1 MKKAMK
7 LVSLVLAVVMLLGC
21 LTACGSK
28 SATTDATASNDT
40 ASNDTAAASDG
51 GEIVIA
57 LISNT
62 TGDYAQYG
70 QPVRDGAMLYINQLN
85 ANGGINGKQVKVL
98 EYDDKGDGV
107 EAVNAYNL
115 ACDNGITAVFGA
127 TLTGTTIALADATYE
142 DNMPQVTASATA
154 TGVTVIDPAD
164 PESEIRPNV
173 FRACFID
180 PYQGEKMANYAVE
193 KLSAKTAAV
202 FYQTGNDYSEGLMN
216 AFVEKAAELGLEIV
230 DTEAFAEGDKDF
242 KAQMTNIAAAD
253 PGELLIMNRAEAHKL
268 QLLSAQP
275 YERIVMHFSPS
286 VLRGF
291 DPDGLLLRVFAEKP
305 LGRQN
310 HYASPKFS
318 ALFSEFDAPGSPE
331 HLRIHMLLI
340 LANVLYTLCS
350 LSEAAASAADKPVSV
365 SQQIL
370 QYVNL
375 HLFED
380 ISLSSV
386 SRAFFL
392 SASQLGRVFR
402 QATGS
407 SVGEYIRVKRLLAAR
422 ERIVAGSTPTD
433 ACAACGFQDYSTF
446 FRAYKAKFGC
456 TPSHDRSRQKDALA
470 GKSH

>member
-1 MKKAMK
+1 MIRLFEYQDAD
-7 LVSLVLAVVMLLGC
+7 LFCHHSLDESPSPSEFYMHAHERM
-21 LTACGSK
+21 
-28 SATTDATASNDT
+28 
-40 ASNDTAAASDG
+40 
-51 GEIVIA
+51 EI
-57 LISNT
+57 LYFLS
-62 TGDYAQYG
+62 GDAQY
-70 QPVRDGAMLYINQLN
+70 L
-85 ANGGINGKQVKVL
+85 
-98 EYDDKGDGV
+98 
-107 EAVNAYNL
+107 
-115 ACDNGITAVFGA
+115 
-127 TLTGTTIALADATYE
+127 
-142 DNMPQVTASATA
+142 
-154 TGVTVIDPAD
+154 
-164 PESEIRPNV
+164 
-173 FRACFID
+173 
-180 PYQGEKMANYAVE
+180 
-193 KLSAKTAAV
+193 
-202 FYQTGNDYSEGLMN
+202 
-216 AFVEKAAELGLEIV
+216 
-230 DTEAFAEGDKDF
+230 AEGSVYPLH
-242 KAQMTNIAAAD
+242 

>member
-1 MKKAMK
+1 MIRLFEYQDAD
-7 LVSLVLAVVMLLGC
+7 LFCHHSLDESPSPSEFYMHAHERM
-21 LTACGSK
+21 
-28 SATTDATASNDT
+28 
-40 ASNDTAAASDG
+40 
-51 GEIVIA
+51 EI
-57 LISNT
+57 LYFLS
-62 TGDYAQYG
+62 GDAQY
-70 QPVRDGAMLYINQLN
+70 L
-85 ANGGINGKQVKVL
+85 
-98 EYDDKGDGV
+98 V
-107 EAVNAYNL
+107 EGSVYPL
-115 ACDNGITAVFGA
+115 H
-127 TLTGTTIALADATYE
+127 
-142 DNMPQVTASATA
+142 
-154 TGVTVIDPAD
+154 
-164 PESEIRPNV
+164 
-173 FRACFID
+173 
-180 PYQGEKMANYAVE
+180 
-193 KLSAKTAAV
+193 
-202 FYQTGNDYSEGLMN
+202 
-216 AFVEKAAELGLEIV
+216 
-230 DTEAFAEGDKDF
+230 
-242 KAQMTNIAAAD
+242 

-433 ACAACGFQDYSTF
+433 SGFQDYSTF

>member
-1 MKKAMK
+1 MIRLFEYQDAD
-7 LVSLVLAVVMLLGC
+7 LFCHHSLDESPSPSEFYMHAHERM
-21 LTACGSK
+21 
-28 SATTDATASNDT
+28 
-40 ASNDTAAASDG
+40 
-51 GEIVIA
+51 EI
-57 LISNT
+57 LYFLS
-62 TGDYAQYG
+62 GDAQY
-70 QPVRDGAMLYINQLN
+70 L
-85 ANGGINGKQVKVL
+85 
-98 EYDDKGDGV
+98 V
-107 EAVNAYNL
+107 EGSVYPL
-115 ACDNGITAVFGA
+115 H
-127 TLTGTTIALADATYE
+127 
-142 DNMPQVTASATA
+142 
-154 TGVTVIDPAD
+154 
-164 PESEIRPNV
+164 
-173 FRACFID
+173 
-180 PYQGEKMANYAVE
+180 
-193 KLSAKTAAV
+193 
-202 FYQTGNDYSEGLMN
+202 
-216 AFVEKAAELGLEIV
+216 
-230 DTEAFAEGDKDF
+230 
-242 KAQMTNIAAAD
+242 

-433 ACAACGFQDYSTF
+433 PCPACGFQDYSTF

>member
-1 MKKAMK
+1 MIRLFEYQDAD
-7 LVSLVLAVVMLLGC
+7 LFCHHSLDESPSPSEFYMHAHERM
-21 LTACGSK
+21 
-28 SATTDATASNDT
+28 
-40 ASNDTAAASDG
+40 
-51 GEIVIA
+51 EI
-57 LISNT
+57 LYFLS
-62 TGDYAQYG
+62 GDAQY
-70 QPVRDGAMLYINQLN
+70 L
-85 ANGGINGKQVKVL
+85 
-98 EYDDKGDGV
+98 V
-107 EAVNAYNL
+107 EGSVYPL
-115 ACDNGITAVFGA
+115 H
-127 TLTGTTIALADATYE
+127 
-142 DNMPQVTASATA
+142 
-154 TGVTVIDPAD
+154 
-164 PESEIRPNV
+164 
-173 FRACFID
+173 
-180 PYQGEKMANYAVE
+180 
-193 KLSAKTAAV
+193 
-202 FYQTGNDYSEGLMN
+202 
-216 AFVEKAAELGLEIV
+216 
-230 DTEAFAEGDKDF
+230 
-242 KAQMTNIAAAD
+242 

-305 LGRQN
+305 IGRQN

>member
-1 MKKAMK
+1 MIRLFEYQDAD
-7 LVSLVLAVVMLLGC
+7 LFCHHSLDESPSPSEFYMHAHERM
-21 LTACGSK
+21 
-28 SATTDATASNDT
+28 
-40 ASNDTAAASDG
+40 
-51 GEIVIA
+51 EI
-57 LISNT
+57 LYFLS
-62 TGDYAQYG
+62 GDAQY
-70 QPVRDGAMLYINQLN
+70 L
-85 ANGGINGKQVKVL
+85 
-98 EYDDKGDGV
+98 V
-107 EAVNAYNL
+107 EGSVYPL
-115 ACDNGITAVFGA
+115 H
-127 TLTGTTIALADATYE
+127 
-142 DNMPQVTASATA
+142 
-154 TGVTVIDPAD
+154 
-164 PESEIRPNV
+164 
-173 FRACFID
+173 
-180 PYQGEKMANYAVE
+180 
-193 KLSAKTAAV
+193 
-202 FYQTGNDYSEGLMN
+202 
-216 AFVEKAAELGLEIV
+216 
-230 DTEAFAEGDKDF
+230 
-242 KAQMTNIAAAD
+242 

-433 ACAACGFQDYSTF
+433 TCAACGFQDYSTF

>member
-1 MKKAMK
+1 MIRLFEYQDAD
-7 LVSLVLAVVMLLGC
+7 LFCHHSLDESPSPSEFYMHAHERM
-21 LTACGSK
+21 
-28 SATTDATASNDT
+28 
-40 ASNDTAAASDG
+40 
-51 GEIVIA
+51 EI
-57 LISNT
+57 LYFLS
-62 TGDYAQYG
+62 GDAQY
-70 QPVRDGAMLYINQLN
+70 L
-85 ANGGINGKQVKVL
+85 
-98 EYDDKGDGV
+98 V
-107 EAVNAYNL
+107 EGSVYPL
-115 ACDNGITAVFGA
+115 H
-127 TLTGTTIALADATYE
+127 
-142 DNMPQVTASATA
+142 
-154 TGVTVIDPAD
+154 
-164 PESEIRPNV
+164 
-173 FRACFID
+173 
-180 PYQGEKMANYAVE
+180 
-193 KLSAKTAAV
+193 
-202 FYQTGNDYSEGLMN
+202 
-216 AFVEKAAELGLEIV
+216 
-230 DTEAFAEGDKDF
+230 
-242 KAQMTNIAAAD
+242 

-433 ACAACGFQDYSTF
+433 ACAAFGFQDYSTF

>member
-1 MKKAMK
+1 MIRLFEYQDAD
-7 LVSLVLAVVMLLGC
+7 LFCHHSLDESPSPSEFYMHAHERM
-21 LTACGSK
+21 
-28 SATTDATASNDT
+28 
-40 ASNDTAAASDG
+40 
-51 GEIVIA
+51 EI
-57 LISNT
+57 LYFLS
-62 TGDYAQYG
+62 GDAQY
-70 QPVRDGAMLYINQLN
+70 L
-85 ANGGINGKQVKVL
+85 
-98 EYDDKGDGV
+98 V
-107 EAVNAYNL
+107 EGSVYPL
-115 ACDNGITAVFGA
+115 H
-127 TLTGTTIALADATYE
+127 
-142 DNMPQVTASATA
+142 
-154 TGVTVIDPAD
+154 
-164 PESEIRPNV
+164 
-173 FRACFID
+173 
-180 PYQGEKMANYAVE
+180 
-193 KLSAKTAAV
+193 
-202 FYQTGNDYSEGLMN
+202 
-216 AFVEKAAELGLEIV
+216 
-230 DTEAFAEGDKDF
+230 
-242 KAQMTNIAAAD
+242 

-310 HYASPKFS
+310 HHASPKFS

-350 LSEAAASAADKPVSV
+350 LSEAAASAADNPVSV

>member
-1 MKKAMK
+1 MIRLFEYQDAD
-7 LVSLVLAVVMLLGC
+7 LFCHHSLDESPSPSEFYMHAHERM
-21 LTACGSK
+21 
-28 SATTDATASNDT
+28 
-40 ASNDTAAASDG
+40 
-51 GEIVIA
+51 EI
-57 LISNT
+57 LYFLS
-62 TGDYAQYG
+62 GDAQY
-70 QPVRDGAMLYINQLN
+70 L
-85 ANGGINGKQVKVL
+85 
-98 EYDDKGDGV
+98 V
-107 EAVNAYNL
+107 EGSVYPL
-115 ACDNGITAVFGA
+115 H
-127 TLTGTTIALADATYE
+127 
-142 DNMPQVTASATA
+142 
-154 TGVTVIDPAD
+154 
-164 PESEIRPNV
+164 
-173 FRACFID
+173 
-180 PYQGEKMANYAVE
+180 
-193 KLSAKTAAV
+193 
-202 FYQTGNDYSEGLMN
+202 
-216 AFVEKAAELGLEIV
+216 
-230 DTEAFAEGDKDF
+230 
-242 KAQMTNIAAAD
+242 

-433 ACAACGFQDYSTF
+433 ACTACGFQDYSTF

>member
-1 MKKAMK
+1 MIRLFEYQDAD
-7 LVSLVLAVVMLLGC
+7 LFCHHSLDESPSPSEFYMHAHERM
-21 LTACGSK
+21 
-28 SATTDATASNDT
+28 
-40 ASNDTAAASDG
+40 
-51 GEIVIA
+51 EI
-57 LISNT
+57 LYFLS
-62 TGDYAQYG
+62 GDAQY
-70 QPVRDGAMLYINQLN
+70 L
-85 ANGGINGKQVKVL
+85 
-98 EYDDKGDGV
+98 V
-107 EAVNAYNL
+107 EGSVYPL
-115 ACDNGITAVFGA
+115 H
-127 TLTGTTIALADATYE
+127 
-142 DNMPQVTASATA
+142 
-154 TGVTVIDPAD
+154 
-164 PESEIRPNV
+164 
-173 FRACFID
+173 
-180 PYQGEKMANYAVE
+180 
-193 KLSAKTAAV
+193 
-202 FYQTGNDYSEGLMN
+202 
-216 AFVEKAAELGLEIV
+216 
-230 DTEAFAEGDKDF
+230 
-242 KAQMTNIAAAD
+242 

-275 YERIVMHFSPS
+275 YERIRHAFFSVPC
-286 VLRGF
+286 
-291 DPDGLLLRVFAEKP
+291 FAGSTQTDFCFASSQKS
-305 LGRQN
+305 LSAGRTTMPRPN
-310 HYASPKFS
+310 SPRFFRN
-318 ALFSEFDAPGSPE
+318 LTRPGSPE

-433 ACAACGFQDYSTF
+433 AAPPAAFRTTLTF

-456 TPSHDRSRQKDALA
+456 TPSH
-470 GKSH
+470 

>member
-1 MKKAMK
+1 MIRLFEYQDAD
-7 LVSLVLAVVMLLGC
+7 LFCHHSLDESPSPSEFYMHAHERM
-21 LTACGSK
+21 
-28 SATTDATASNDT
+28 
-40 ASNDTAAASDG
+40 
-51 GEIVIA
+51 EI
-57 LISNT
+57 LYFLS
-62 TGDYAQYG
+62 GDAQY
-70 QPVRDGAMLYINQLN
+70 L
-85 ANGGINGKQVKVL
+85 
-98 EYDDKGDGV
+98 V
-107 EAVNAYNL
+107 EGSVYPL
-115 ACDNGITAVFGA
+115 H
-127 TLTGTTIALADATYE
+127 
-142 DNMPQVTASATA
+142 
-154 TGVTVIDPAD
+154 
-164 PESEIRPNV
+164 
-173 FRACFID
+173 
-180 PYQGEKMANYAVE
+180 
-193 KLSAKTAAV
+193 
-202 FYQTGNDYSEGLMN
+202 
-216 AFVEKAAELGLEIV
+216 
-230 DTEAFAEGDKDF
+230 
-242 KAQMTNIAAAD
+242 

-422 ERIVAGSTPTD
+422 ERIVAGTPTD

-446 FRAYKAKFGC
+446 FRAYKEKFGC

>member
-1 MKKAMK
+1 MIRLFEYQDAD
-7 LVSLVLAVVMLLGC
+7 LFCHHSLDESPSPSEFYMHAHERM
-21 LTACGSK
+21 
-28 SATTDATASNDT
+28 
-40 ASNDTAAASDG
+40 
-51 GEIVIA
+51 EI
-57 LISNT
+57 LYFLS
-62 TGDYAQYG
+62 GDAQY
-70 QPVRDGAMLYINQLN
+70 L
-85 ANGGINGKQVKVL
+85 
-98 EYDDKGDGV
+98 V
-107 EAVNAYNL
+107 EGSVYPL
-115 ACDNGITAVFGA
+115 H
-127 TLTGTTIALADATYE
+127 
-142 DNMPQVTASATA
+142 
-154 TGVTVIDPAD
+154 
-164 PESEIRPNV
+164 
-173 FRACFID
+173 
-180 PYQGEKMANYAVE
+180 
-193 KLSAKTAAV
+193 
-202 FYQTGNDYSEGLMN
+202 
-216 AFVEKAAELGLEIV
+216 
-230 DTEAFAEGDKDF
+230 
-242 KAQMTNIAAAD
+242 

-402 QATGS
+402 QATAS

-422 ERIVAGSTPTD
+422 ERIVAGSTPT
-433 ACAACGFQDYSTF
+433 AASAACGFQDYSTF

>member
-1 MKKAMK
+1 M
-7 LVSLVLAVVMLLGC
+7 
-21 LTACGSK
+21 
-28 SATTDATASNDT
+28 
-40 ASNDTAAASDG
+40 
-51 GEIVIA
+51 EI
-57 LISNT
+57 LYFLS
-62 TGDYAQYG
+62 GDAQY
-70 QPVRDGAMLYINQLN
+70 L
-85 ANGGINGKQVKVL
+85 
-98 EYDDKGDGV
+98 V
-107 EAVNAYNL
+107 EGSVYPL
-115 ACDNGITAVFGA
+115 H
-127 TLTGTTIALADATYE
+127 
-142 DNMPQVTASATA
+142 
-154 TGVTVIDPAD
+154 
-164 PESEIRPNV
+164 
-173 FRACFID
+173 
-180 PYQGEKMANYAVE
+180 
-193 KLSAKTAAV
+193 
-202 FYQTGNDYSEGLMN
+202 
-216 AFVEKAAELGLEIV
+216 
-230 DTEAFAEGDKDF
+230 
-242 KAQMTNIAAAD
+242 

>member
-1 MKKAMK
+1 MIRLFEYQDAD
-7 LVSLVLAVVMLLGC
+7 LFCHHSLDESPSPSEFYMHAHERM
-21 LTACGSK
+21 
-28 SATTDATASNDT
+28 
-40 ASNDTAAASDG
+40 
-51 GEIVIA
+51 EI
-57 LISNT
+57 LYFLS
-62 TGDYAQYG
+62 GDAQY
-70 QPVRDGAMLYINQLN
+70 L
-85 ANGGINGKQVKVL
+85 
-98 EYDDKGDGV
+98 V
-107 EAVNAYNL
+107 EGSVYPL
-115 ACDNGITAVFGA
+115 H
-127 TLTGTTIALADATYE
+127 
-142 DNMPQVTASATA
+142 
-154 TGVTVIDPAD
+154 
-164 PESEIRPNV
+164 
-173 FRACFID
+173 
-180 PYQGEKMANYAVE
+180 
-193 KLSAKTAAV
+193 
-202 FYQTGNDYSEGLMN
+202 
-216 AFVEKAAELGLEIV
+216 
-230 DTEAFAEGDKDF
+230 
-242 KAQMTNIAAAD
+242 

-433 ACAACGFQDYSTF
+433 ACAACGCQDYSTF

>member
-1 MKKAMK
+1 MIRLFEYQDAD
-7 LVSLVLAVVMLLGC
+7 LFCHHSLDESPSPSEFYMHAHERM
-21 LTACGSK
+21 
-28 SATTDATASNDT
+28 
-40 ASNDTAAASDG
+40 
-51 GEIVIA
+51 EI
-57 LISNT
+57 LYFLS
-62 TGDYAQYG
+62 GDAQY
-70 QPVRDGAMLYINQLN
+70 L
-85 ANGGINGKQVKVL
+85 
-98 EYDDKGDGV
+98 V
-107 EAVNAYNL
+107 EGSVYPL
-115 ACDNGITAVFGA
+115 H
-127 TLTGTTIALADATYE
+127 
-142 DNMPQVTASATA
+142 
-154 TGVTVIDPAD
+154 
-164 PESEIRPNV
+164 
-173 FRACFID
+173 
-180 PYQGEKMANYAVE
+180 
-193 KLSAKTAAV
+193 
-202 FYQTGNDYSEGLMN
+202 
-216 AFVEKAAELGLEIV
+216 
-230 DTEAFAEGDKDF
+230 
-242 KAQMTNIAAAD
+242 

-392 SASQLGRVFR
+392 SASQLGRVSGRRLAPPSENTSVSSGFWPRASGLSRVAPQPTPAPPAAFR
-402 QATGS
+402 TTRPFSAR
-407 SVGEYIRVKRLLAAR
+407 IRQSLAAR
-422 ERIVAGSTPTD
+422 RRTTVAVRRT
-433 ACAACGFQDYSTF
+433 
-446 FRAYKAKFGC
+446 
-456 TPSHDRSRQKDALA
+456 RSRENRTRV
-470 GKSH
+470 SSSNS

>member
-1 MKKAMK
+1 MIRLFEYQDAD
-7 LVSLVLAVVMLLGC
+7 LFCHHSLDESPSPSEFYMHAHERM
-21 LTACGSK
+21 
-28 SATTDATASNDT
+28 
-40 ASNDTAAASDG
+40 
-51 GEIVIA
+51 EI
-57 LISNT
+57 LYFLS
-62 TGDYAQYG
+62 GDAQY
-70 QPVRDGAMLYINQLN
+70 L
-85 ANGGINGKQVKVL
+85 
-98 EYDDKGDGV
+98 V
-107 EAVNAYNL
+107 EGSVYPL
-115 ACDNGITAVFGA
+115 H
-127 TLTGTTIALADATYE
+127 
-142 DNMPQVTASATA
+142 
-154 TGVTVIDPAD
+154 
-164 PESEIRPNV
+164 
-173 FRACFID
+173 
-180 PYQGEKMANYAVE
+180 
-193 KLSAKTAAV
+193 
-202 FYQTGNDYSEGLMN
+202 
-216 AFVEKAAELGLEIV
+216 
-230 DTEAFAEGDKDF
+230 
-242 KAQMTNIAAAD
+242 

-433 ACAACGFQDYSTF
+433 ACAAGGFQDYLTF